1 MIATSYFLTEPHS
14 DKSLQNYFPENFVEK
29 HFQEIIL
36 GPSSS
41 QKMDIFYIFR
51 WMKWKAEKWLKK
63 DKHGRIGQTW
73 KKWIKVH
80 NS

>member
-1 MIATSYFLTEPHS
+1 MIATSYFLTESHS

-41 QKMDIFYIFR
+41 QKMDFFYIP
-51 WMKWKAEKWLKK
+51 MDEME
-63 DKHGRIGQTW
+63 GRKMSKNRQTW